1 MQRRNFV
8 TLGSTAFASIP
19 FLGLSSFT
27 KLNVDGIISKP
38 VWLIK
43 AIKDNDESLKGYS
56 KYKVTDRNNKY
67 FGGYADGSNLVN
79 PGSCNGFLINACIA
93 ISSEESIHYR
103 SPILLKEIDD
113 VLLCLHALQHED
125 GTIDLLDTNF
135 HSTPDTG
142 FMVRALVPAYKSFK
156 NATVI
161 GADNA
166 YSSFELL
173 LKNAG
178 ECLVVGGLHTP
189 NHRWVVCAA
198 LIQLHEVW
206 PDTRYIK
213 RINQWLA
220 EKIDLDP
227 DGQYTE
233 KSTGGY
239 SGIVDHCLVTMSIGL
254 KDPTLL
260 DPVRKNLQM
269 MHYYLHPNGEVVTE
283 GSNRQDKGTIGSM
296 DGYYYACRYLA
307 ILDNDGQ
314 MAELCRIIEM
324 KNPRVFNNNTFN
336 FLQDQMFW
344 KELPSSKP
352 LSTSYA
358 KAFPYSGVARIRRN
372 NWDATI
378 LSNNAGWL
386 TFHKEKVM
394 LQAMRVATSFFGK
407 GQFQSPVIT
416 QEGNA
421 WVLKNSLEGVYYQPY
436 PADKI
441 PGDGDWQKMPKLN
454 RPQSEIQKLNTIIR
468 IVEKNNGI
476 EVDIEIIGTDH
487 VPVSLELI
495 FRSGGKFSGVEENAS
510 NPGSFYLKGNSGTY
524 TKDNQSIQF
533 GPGRAEHTRFQLRG
547 ALPALDAPTVY
558 ITGSTPFKHT
568 IQLS

>member
-8 TLGSTAFASIP
+8 ALSTSALASIP
-19 FLGLSSFT
+19 FMGLASVT
-27 KLNVDGIISKP
+27 KMNVDGNMAKP
-38 VWLIK
+38 DWLVK
-43 AIKDNDESLKGYS
+43 AIKDNDASLKGYATS
-56 KYKVTDRNNKY
+56 KVTDPASPY
-67 FGGYADGSNLVN
+67 FGGYVDYSNLVN
-79 PGSCNGFLINACIA
+79 AGHNNGFLINACVA
-93 ISSEESIHYR
+93 ISSPESIHFR
-103 SPILLKEIDD
+103 SPQLLKEIED
-113 VLLCLHALQHED
+113 VLPCMHALQHDD
-125 GTIDLLDTNF
+125 GTIDLIDTNF

-142 FMVRALVPAYKSFK
+142 FMVRVLAPAYALFK
-156 NATVI
+156 AAAVQ
-161 GADNA
+161 GAEKALN
-166 YSSFELL
+166 SLERL

-189 NHRWVVCAA
+189 NHRWVVCSA
-198 LIQLHEVW
+198 LTELNQVW
-206 PDTRYIK
+206 PDQRYLN

-254 KDPTLL
+254 KNPGFL

-269 MHYYLHPNGEVVTE
+269 MYYYLHPNGEVVTE
-283 GSNRQDKGTIGSM
+283 ASNRQDKGTIGSM

-307 ILDNDGQ
+307 ILDSDGQ
-314 MAELCRIIEM
+314 MAELCRIIEK
-324 KNPRVFNNNTFN
+324 KNPNVANGKLIDI
-336 FLQDQMFW
+336 LQAPLLW
-344 KELPSSKP
+344 KELPATKP
-352 LSTSYA
+352 LPISYA

-372 NWDATI
+372 DWDATI

-394 LQAMRVATSFFGK
+394 LQAMRVASSFFGK
-407 GQFQSPVIT
+407 GQFQSTEIT

-421 WVLKNSLEGVYYQPY
+421 WVLRSSLEGVYYQPY

-441 PGDGDWQKMPKLN
+441 PGDGDWQKMPKAN
-454 RPQSEIQKLNTIIR
+454 RTQSEIQQLITTVKIT
-468 IVEKNNGI
+468 EANNGI
-476 EVDIEIIGTDH
+476 DVEIEIKGTDH

-495 FRSGGKFSGVEENAS
+495 FRPGGVFAGLEEVVANQT
-510 NPGSFYLKGNSGTY
+510 YVLKGTLGTY
-524 TKDNQSIQF
+524 TADNQSISF
-533 GPGRAEHTRFQLRG
+533 GPGKAEHQRYNLRG
-547 ALPALDAPTVY
+547 GLPTMNAPSAY

-568 IQLS
+568 IHLS